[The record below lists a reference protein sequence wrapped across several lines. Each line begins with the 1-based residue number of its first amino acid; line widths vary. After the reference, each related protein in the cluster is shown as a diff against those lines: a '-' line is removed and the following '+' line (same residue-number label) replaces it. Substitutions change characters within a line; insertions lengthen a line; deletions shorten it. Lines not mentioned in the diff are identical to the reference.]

1 MWTRRALL
9 VTPALA
15 FAQSSLAFGQD
26 DLFLCPMDPDV
37 RQKQPGRCPRCGM
50 KLVAGIPHYEEFPV
64 AITSTPRRVEAG
76 RPVRLRFQVLDP
88 KTRQP
93 STTPL
98 EEIHEKLLHL
108 FVLDASLGFFAH
120 EHPELQPDGS
130 FLYEMTFP
138 HAGHYRLACDFY
150 PRGATPQMVSRSLI
164 VGGGATP
171 AGRAPLSPAELIRLE
186 TDPAEPLPGSKTLLH
201 FHLAP
206 SIQLEPYLGA
216 LGHLLVASPDLI
228 DLVHTHPFLRWP
240 DGRLQFNVIFARP
253 GLHRVWVQVQDAA
266 VVRTVAFDV
275 LVKTLT

>member
-9 VTPALA
+9 AAPVLALA
-15 FAQSSLAFGQD
+15 QE

-37 RQKQPGRCPRCGM
+37 RAKQPGRCPRCGM

-76 RPVRLRFQVLDP
+76 KPVRLRFQVLDP

-93 STTPL
+93 SATPL

-120 EHPELQPDGS
+120 EHPEPQPDGS
-130 FLYEMTFP
+130 FVYEMTFP

-150 PRGATPQMVSRSLI
+150 PRGATPQMTARSLI
-164 VGGGATP
+164 VQGSGGSGLRAP
-171 AGRAPLSPAELIRLE
+171 RAPLPAPERIRIE
-186 TDPAEPLPGSKTLLH
+186 TDPAEPAPGSKTLLH

-206 SIQLEPYLGA
+206 AIKLEPYLGA
-216 LGHLLVASPDLI
+216 LGHLLIASPDLV
-228 DLVHTHPFLRWP
+228 DLIHTHPFMRWP

-253 GLHRVWVQVQDAA
+253 GLHRVWVQVQDSG

-275 LVKTLT
+275 PVKTLT